1 MRRSTQSMRIT
12 NMPVTIGAARPH
24 LNSVFASP
32 PHDKTPGETQRAGRL
47 RFVSICA
54 ALICPIPI
62 RSLRTEWSQSAN
74 DWGGR
79 RLVSWHAHM
88 KNPDDAGAFQFN
100 QETGWRPYRVRRPPA
115 WSLAATLSHF
125 VRPGWASLDCTAGFW
140 GLAMKQSG
148 LREPMSLWVWLAL
161 GLIVLAMLAYVT
173 GYFVI
178 EDILR
183 IFSR

>member
-1 MRRSTQSMRIT
+1 LSGQ
-12 NMPVTIGAARPH
+12 AARDWIA
-24 LNSVFASP
+24 L
-32 PHDKTPGETQRAGRL
+32 PGFG
-47 RFVSICA
+47 
-54 ALICPIPI
+54 
-62 RSLRTEWSQSAN
+62 
-74 DWGGR
+74 
-79 RLVSWHAHM
+79 
-88 KNPDDAGAFQFN
+88 
-100 QETGWRPYRVRRPPA
+100 
-115 WSLAATLSHF
+115 
-125 VRPGWASLDCTAGFW
+125 